1 MARSRRPLNSC
12 PRSTAS
18 GNRGCSPAAGPS
30 PSVAATGWTTSC
42 PPRGEQRGAAAYQPA
57 TPLTSS
63 QLAPSVL
70 RGSNTT
76 PSVMF
81 LLNPQI
87 LGLSSS
93 HIQQHGEP
101 KADPHTRETMDHS
114 FYLFFFLYDC
124 VLVQGRRQIERTFCK
139 DTRISMIPSTKNY

>member
-101 KADPHTRETMDHS
+101 KAVRIPMKLWSIHFT
-114 FYLFFFLYDC
+114 FFF
-124 VLVQGRRQIERTFCK
+124 FC
-139 DTRISMIPSTKNY
+139 MIVSLFKEEDRSRGPSAKTQESQ